1 MTRQLA
7 HLHHSPNVPI
17 AGIPER
23 LLMLQSSLG
32 PLVSDIPEPNRDE
45 FTRIQNGDRQLR
57 EEMLLRYEKFIKK
70 YICFHHASTNQD
82 DAYSTALSALN
93 EALSSYKP
101 EMERS
106 FKSHAIAVIKCR
118 LIDEER
124 RNNRTRKTF
133 PFSWFQKPE
142 EEKNRFEQTWL
153 IAEIPDPDVK
163 MEFRMEL
170 DVLHD
175 TMKAFHITMEDMC
188 HAAPRH
194 IDSRRLAIRI
204 GITLA
209 GDGSLFGHLI
219 KKHVL
224 PVNQLARIACVNNKT
239 IHRHKNYVILIALI
253 WNSRLDIFRDYIRD
267 LLKEGDAHD

>member
-1 MTRQLA
+1 
-7 HLHHSPNVPI
+7 VPI

-23 LLMLQSSLG
+23 LFMLQTSSG
-32 PLVSDIPEPNRDE
+32 PLVSDIPEPTRNE
-45 FTRIQNGDRQLR
+45 FARIQNGDRQLR
-57 EEMLLRYEKFIKK
+57 EEMLLRYEKFINHF
-70 YICFHHASTNQD
+70 IFSHHGSVNQD

-93 EALSSYKP
+93 EALSSYNP
-101 EMERS
+101 DMSRS
-106 FKSHAIAVIKCR
+106 FKSHVIAVIKCR

-175 TMKAFHITMEDMC
+175 TMKAFHITMDDMC

-209 GDGSLFGHLI
+209 GDGPLFGRLI
-219 KKHVL
+219 ERCVL
-224 PVNQLARIACVNNKT
+224 PVNQLSRLACVNNKT
-239 IHRHKNYVILIALI
+239 IHRHKNYIILIALI

>member
-1 MTRQLA
+1 MAEIT
-7 HLHHSPNVPI
+7 
-17 AGIPER
+17 ER
-23 LLMLQSSLG
+23 PFMLQSSLN
-32 PLVSDIPEPNRDE
+32 PNALDIPEPNRDE
-45 FTRIQNGDRQLR
+45 FARIQNGDCRLR
-57 EEMLLRYEKFIKK
+57 EEMLLRYEAFIKHS
-70 YICFHHASTNQD
+70 IFSRHAGANQD

-93 EALSSYKP
+93 EALSTYNP
-101 EMERS
+101 DMGRS
-106 FKSHAIAVIKCR
+106 FKSHAHAVIKCR

-133 PFSWFQKPE
+133 PFSWFKKPD

-153 IAEIPDPDVK
+153 VAEIPDPDVK

-170 DVLHD
+170 DVLHE
-175 TMKAFHITMEDMC
+175 TMKAFHISMEDMC

-204 GITLA
+204 GVTLA
-209 GDGSLFGHLI
+209 GNGPLFGQLI
-219 KKHVL
+219 RKHAL

-253 WNSRLDIFRDYIRD
+253 WNSRMDIFRDYIRD
-267 LLKEGDAHD
+267 LLKEGDTHD